1 MKKRI
6 LPFLFLIMTAISV
19 AQSETITDPYSDEVK
34 TCLIGNGTRA
44 YYSNVV
50 DQMFKMLEKQYASQ
64 NVPTTVWDELKG
76 VKSETLDELSQMVVS
91 AYRGHFTLQ
100 DVKNMNALYA
110 SEAGKRMFTQPNT
123 LTEANKVE
131 VNTFYQTETGQ
142 KIISSQESVNK
153 IMTQVSE
160 MWSSDLYQSV
170 VGKLSEKGYNL

>member
-1 MKKRI
+1 MKKLI
-6 LPFLFLIMTAISV
+6 LPFLFVIMTTMSV
-19 AQSETITDPYSDEVK
+19 AQTETAIDPYSEEVK
-34 TCLIGNGTRA
+34 TCLVGNGTRA

-50 DQMFKMLEKQYASQ
+50 DEMFNMLEKQYASQ
-64 NVPTTVWDELKG
+64 KVPTDVWQELKG

-91 AYRGHFTLQ
+91 AYRGHFSLQ

-110 SEAGKRMFTQPNT
+110 SEAGKRMFTQPSA

-131 VNTFYQTETGQ
+131 VNAFYQTETGQ

-170 VGKLSEKGYNL
+170 IRKLSEKGYSL